1 MRRHPVNRWTKEH
14 IGGPRYIEVRDEDKI
29 LVIENTLHR
38 QIKFRVRL
46 PPTAKIVSRVDRA
59 LREIE
64 AQRFDLIFL
73 DRDLDG
79 GGFGEDIATHLAA
92 IKFPGK
98 VICHSDNHT
107 AAQFIKKILDDG
119 GVNVEII
126 PFGILGVFRNP
137 TMTTEVAR

>member
-1 MRRHPVNRWTKEH
+1 MTRHTVTRWTKQH
-14 IGGPRYIEVRDEDKI
+14 LGGPRYIEVRAEDKI
-29 LVIENTLHR
+29 LVVENTLHR
-38 QIKFRVRL
+38 QMKFREWL
-46 PPTAKIVSRVDRA
+46 ASTAKIVSRVDRA

-64 AQRFDLIFL
+64 AQTFDVIFL

-79 GGFGEDIATHLAA
+79 NGFGEDIATHLAA

-119 GVNVEII
+119 GVNIEII

-137 TMTTEVAR
+137 TKTAEVTT